1 MVMIKQKG
9 FTLIELMIVVAIIG
23 ILAAIAYPNYQNY
36 VTRTK
41 RADMMTELQ
50 NIGRQIESR
59 KLAAGRSTY
68 ANVNITALLGDY
80 PKSGAAMY
88 TVTVADK
95 DRSGGDVTSLQTG
108 RWTLTAT
115 PKANTTQA
123 QDGALTLRYDGHKCR
138 ATACGMGDEW
148 RR

>member
-1 MVMIKQKG
+1 MIKQKG

-23 ILAAIAYPNYQNY
+23 ILAAVAYPNYQNY

-59 KLAAGRSTY
+59 KLAAGRGSY
-68 ANVNITALLGDY
+68 ANVNIATLLGDY
-80 PKSGAAMY
+80 PKNGTALY
-88 TVTVADK
+88 TVAVADK
-95 DRSGGDVTSLQTG
+95 NRDDGDVAGLQTG

-115 PKANTTQA
+115 PKAGTSQA
-123 QDGALTLRYDGHKCR
+123 PDGALSLRFDGYKCR
-138 ATACGMGDEW
+138 ATKCGMGSEW
-148 RR
+148 RD